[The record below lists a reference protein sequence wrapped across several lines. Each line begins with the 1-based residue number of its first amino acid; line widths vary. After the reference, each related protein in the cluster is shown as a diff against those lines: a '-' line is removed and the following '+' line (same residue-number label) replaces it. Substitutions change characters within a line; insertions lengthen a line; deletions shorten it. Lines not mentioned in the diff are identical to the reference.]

1 MLKCTPLAFLR
12 AGLLNIFL
20 SDNLLAGTESLNH
33 DGDYL
38 KHEGLLLV
46 ARTAAAFFSSGCKGF
61 EFLASLFRSFPV

>member
-1 MLKCTPLAFLR
+1 MLKCIPLAYLR
-12 AGLLNIFL
+12 AGLLNFFL

-46 ARTAAAFFSSGCKGF
+46 ARTATAFFSGCKGS
-61 EFLASLFRSFPV
+61 EFFASLFRSFPV